1 MRTADEIVIGVDPHK
16 ASWTAVVMNSEQR
29 VLGKI
34 RVATSRDGYEQPR
47 HFAAAWPH
55 ATWAFEGA
63 IGLGS
68 PLTARLLDS
77 GSTVIDVPA
86 KLSARIRMLDRGHSR
101 KTDEADA
108 VSTAAAAMA
117 NESLRPVVLDPAA
130 QALRLLSDRRDDLIA
145 ARTLVINRLHATLVP
160 LIPGG
165 APAAL
170 NAPTVTRLLASVRPR
185 DQANRTRRE
194 LARDLLADLRRLDLQ
209 IAALDK
215 HITQAVRDS
224 GSTLTALF
232 GLGPVLAARILGRV
246 GNINR
251 FPTEAHFAS
260 YCGAAPIEASS
271 GDTIRRRLSRAGDR
285 TLNHAL
291 HMMAITQVRSHPDG
305 RAYYQRKRAAGKS
318 HNEAMRCLKRRLVS
332 VIYRTM
338 TADAQRQTAGSGGQ
352 AGASLTSSAASPTLT
367 ASSSEKSQPEHPIL
381 RARHSAALDTE
392 RSHRR
397 L

>member
-1 MRTADEIVIGVDPHK
+1 MRSTHDIVIGVDPHK
-16 ASWTAVVMNSEQR
+16 ASWTAAVMNAKQH

-34 RVATSRDGYEQPR
+34 RVPTSQDGYQQLR
-47 HFAAAWPH
+47 TFTAAWPQ
-55 ATWAFEGA
+55 AAWAVEGA
-63 IGLGS
+63 IGLGA

-77 GSTVIDVPA
+77 GATVIDVPA
-86 KLSARIRMLDRGHSR
+86 KLSARVRMLDRGHSR

-108 VSTAAAAMA
+108 VSTAAAAMG
-117 NESLRPVVLDPAA
+117 NGSLRPVVLDPAA
-130 QALRLLSDRRDDLIA
+130 QAMRLLSDRRDDLIA
-145 ARTLVINRLHATLVP
+145 ARTLVINRLHAMLVH

-165 APAAL
+165 APTSL
-170 NAPTVTRLLASVRPR
+170 SAPVVAQLLGSVRPR
-185 DQANRTRRE
+185 DQVNRTRRA
-194 LARDLLADLRRLDLQ
+194 LAKDLLVDLRRLDSQ
-209 IAALDK
+209 IAAMDK
-215 HITQAVRDS
+215 DITQAVRES

-246 GNINR
+246 GDVDR

-271 GDTIRRRLSRAGDR
+271 GDTIRHRLSRAGDR

-338 TADAQRQTAGSGGQ
+338 AADAQRRKVDPGGQ
-352 AGASLTSSAASPTLT
+352 AGATLTSSAAGSTLT
-367 ASSSEKSQPEHPIL
+367 ASSSEKSLPEPTRIQTKT
-381 RARHSAALDTE
+381 RAARGA
-392 RSHRR
+392 
-397 L
+397 